1 MQDFWRE
8 ELQALC
14 STLTHRYVATATPES
29 TSTVPMKEA
38 VSRLKKIAEERF
50 QWTWEVNDESEGS
63 DDEVLEEGEDAPVV
77 VDM

>member
-1 MQDFWRE
+1 
-8 ELQALC
+8 
-14 STLTHRYVATATPES
+14 
-29 TSTVPMKEA
+29 MKEA